1 MSTLNRSKPY
11 AAIAGHPRASYE
23 QDGLLYDGA
32 GNLLGTPPTVA
43 KSVEEHNLIQTDQLV
58 SAQEF
63 LKNVLASGAVS
74 KATLYKEAENNNQP
88 WDAVKDASIALNVMK
103 FKFKQSEMWRLSE
116 PVE

>member
-1 MSTLNRSKPY
+1 MSKLDRNKPY
-11 AAIAGHPRASYE
+11 ATISGHPRAHYE
-23 QDGLLYDGA
+23 QDSLLYDGA
-32 GNLLGTPPTVA
+32 GDLLGTPPTVA
-43 KSVEEHNLIQTDQLV
+43 KSVEEHNLIQTDNLI

-74 KATLYKEAENNNQP
+74 KATLYKEAENNNQS
-88 WDAVKDASIALNVMK
+88 WDAVKDASITLNVMK